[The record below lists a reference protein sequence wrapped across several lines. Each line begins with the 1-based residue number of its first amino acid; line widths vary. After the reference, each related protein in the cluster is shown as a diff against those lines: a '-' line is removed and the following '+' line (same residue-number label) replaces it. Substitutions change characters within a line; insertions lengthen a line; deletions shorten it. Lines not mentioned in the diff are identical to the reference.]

1 MAFNPVSVSVGNW
14 IFFSKHLFWTAENTI
29 SGHFVEFSEI
39 QRYNNFMNKHEK
51 KFVNAWKKFRVAG
64 LTRSSSSENGILD
77 NYNWKGY
84 FEHTEGNKQR
94 VIFGIY

>member
-51 KFVNAWKKFRVAG
+51 KFVNAWKKFRVAWPHSFFFFWEWHSG
-64 LTRSSSSENGILD
+64 QL
-77 NYNWKGY
+77 
-84 FEHTEGNKQR
+84 
-94 VIFGIY
+94 